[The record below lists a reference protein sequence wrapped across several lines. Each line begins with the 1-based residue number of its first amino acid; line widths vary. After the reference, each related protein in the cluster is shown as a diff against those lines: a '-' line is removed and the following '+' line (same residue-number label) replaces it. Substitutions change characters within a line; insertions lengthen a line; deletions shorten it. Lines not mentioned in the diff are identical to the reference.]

1 MAKAF
6 ETAER
11 IGIAEFWL
19 KAYRRTQVLY
29 QPALPR
35 DSKLFSKVALDSRNN
50 FKRQFLHLLYN
61 IAKKKGQSLKAFAL
75 HSSLFKCGIDDY

>member
-35 DSKLFSKVALDSRNN
+35 DSKLFSKVASAN
-50 FKRQFLHLLYN
+50 N